1 VENQYTGREDQ
12 KQIHLPD
19 WAIFT
24 WMAPVSPPGKRD
36 FRRCLSPDTT
46 TLTSGIDRRSATS
59 PRIPLIT
66 RFKIPK
72 NRKINTSDRNSRIT
86 AFCADGQCVVWQVS
100 ASAWVS
106 ARFVASGLEIVRE
119 D

>member
-1 VENQYTGREDQ
+1 
-12 KQIHLPD
+12 
-19 WAIFT
+19 
-24 WMAPVSPPGKRD
+24 MPVPGHYDPNLRYRPAERNESQNSSHHK
-36 FRRCLSPDTT
+36 
-46 TLTSGIDRRSATS
+46 
-59 PRIPLIT
+59 
-66 RFKIPK
+66 FKIPK